1 MAVAKQLEAGAVESI
16 WRYPVKS
23 MMGEELQAVALGE
36 HGLAGDRAYALQDRS
51 DGKIASAKNPRKW
64 PNLFAFRAAL
74 VEGSGAKAHSLRI
87 TLPGGRVVTGDQ
99 GDIDEV
105 LSKAVNREV
114 ALAYSGHGPVAA
126 ARSTV
131 AAGWTG
137 KSEQYWA
144 DIEGMERRDDV
155 TDFTL
160 PAGTFFDGATVH
172 LVTTATLDRLRRFY
186 PEGTF
191 DVRRFRPNI
200 VVKPAGG
207 EDAFV
212 ENNWIGRTLAIGNVV
227 RMTITAP
234 CGRCV
239 MTTLPQGDLPRD
251 IGILRTV
258 VQRNQAHVGVYAA
271 VVQGGTIRRGDRV
284 GLRDSAARE

>member
-1 MAVAKQLEAGAVESI
+1 MAVAQQLEAGAVESL

-23 MMGEELQAVALGE
+23 MLGEELQTAALGE
-36 HGLAGDRAYALQDRS
+36 RGLAGDRAYALLDRA
-51 DGKIASAKNPRKW
+51 DGKVASAKNPRKW

-99 GDIDEV
+99 GDIDGV
-105 LSKAVNREV
+105 LSKAVNRTV
-114 ALAYSGHGPVAA
+114 ALVHSGHGPAAA
-126 ARSTV
+126 ARPTV
-131 AAGWTG
+131 AAGWAG
-137 KSEQYWA
+137 RAEQYWA
-144 DIEGMERRDDV
+144 DIEGMERRDAV

-172 LVTTATLDRLRRFY
+172 LITTATLDRLRRLY
-186 PEGTF
+186 PEGKF

-200 VVKPAGG
+200 VVKAAGD
-207 EDAFV
+207 EDGFV
-212 ENNWIGRTLAIGNVV
+212 ENDWIGRTLTIGDEV

-239 MTTLPQGDLPRD
+239 MTTLPQGGDLPRD

-258 VQRNQAHVGVYAA
+258 VQHNQARVGIYA
-271 VVQGGTIRRGDRV
+271 VVARGGMIRRGARV
-284 GLRDSAARE
+284 ELSPSEL